1 MIHHIKYTCIY
12 CGVDCVIYTDIKN
25 INIVFKEY
33 EKKVCTV
40 CLRKKYKS

>member
-25 INIVFKEY
+25 IVFKEY